1 MCMYIIKITIVI
13 VIMNNKINLSEIVVL
28 YFHFHKGKN
37 MAQTTKEIPFVKLWM
52 NDGEMILKVSDSDS
66 DLTDG
71 KNT

>member
-37 MAQTTKEIPFVKLWM
+37 MAQTTK
-52 NDGEMILKVSDSDS
+52 
-66 DLTDG
+66 
-71 KNT
+71 KNTFCETVNE